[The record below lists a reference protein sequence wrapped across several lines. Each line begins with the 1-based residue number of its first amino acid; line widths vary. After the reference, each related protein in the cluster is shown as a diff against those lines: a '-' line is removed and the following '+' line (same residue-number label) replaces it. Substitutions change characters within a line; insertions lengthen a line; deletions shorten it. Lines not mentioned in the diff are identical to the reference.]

1 MYNGHLTCRF
11 VSDTSMVESDA
22 VFDTTPDSPV
32 VTSATIIC
40 GEVQVGFVSFAIG
53 VHKY

>member
-1 MYNGHLTCRF
+1 
-11 VSDTSMVESDA
+11 MVESDA